1 MSYCVNCGVELDAS
15 IKSCP
20 LCNTP
25 VINPKELHKFSH
37 LTPFPPKKGIVEQV
51 KRKDL
56 AVLLSIILI
65 ATSITCGLLNFL
77 VYSENNWSLLII
89 GICAVIWV
97 FFIPVVIYTKLSA
110 YTSLL
115 LDGIVMIAFLGLIT
129 TITASAKWYYELAIP
144 IVILLTCL
152 LEIMLLLLKK
162 VRIAFLT
169 TAIYIFS
176 ELAILCIGLEILIDL
191 YLDGTFSL
199 SWSAV
204 VLTVCTIIV
213 ITLTTLV
220 SKRRFRDAVRRRLH
234 F

>member
-1 MSYCVNCGVELDAS
+1 M
-15 IKSCP
+15 
-20 LCNTP
+20 
-25 VINPKELHKFSH
+25 
-37 LTPFPPKKGIVEQV
+37 
-51 KRKDL
+51 
-56 AVLLSIILI
+56 
-65 ATSITCGLLNFL
+65 
-77 VYSENNWSLLII
+77 YSENNWSLLII